1 MARKTKPLTDT
12 EIKAAKPK
20 DADYQLYDGDGLT
33 LLIKSSGSKL
43 WQFRYYRP
51 LPSSEPNRASVPT
64 LQSPFLM
71 RVNSELNLEFCWRK
85 TLILKNIRKNR

>member
-12 EIKAAKPK
+12 EIDTEIKAAKPK
-20 DADYQLYDGDGLT
+20 DTDYQLYDGDGLT

-51 LPSSEPNRASVPT
+51 LT
-64 LQSPFLM
+64 
-71 RVNSELNLEFCWRK
+71 
-85 TLILKNIRKNR
+85 

>member
-33 LLIKSSGSKL
+33 LFEVVNKN
-43 WQFRYYRP
+43 WP
-51 LPSSEPNRASVPT
+51 PS
-64 LQSPFLM
+64 
-71 RVNSELNLEFCWRK
+71 
-85 TLILKNIRKNR
+85 